1 MKSAHGYIILFVS
14 FFGIIF
20 LQNYVDDK
28 NGGPLNTIGML
39 KNINQT
45 IRFENKINE
54 LEFTIDSLTTVIS
67 DRVETKAEV
76 LKTSTSLLISKNNK
90 IETEYFFTDLDEAVR
105 IRNEKGDLSS
115 LAQKYFNIAY
125 ELGGEDWY
133 GAEKIWY
140 TDIFRARL
148 RSLNLG
154 Q

>member
-54 LEFTIDSLTTVIS
+54 LEFTIDSLTTLIS

-115 LAQKYFNIAY
+115 LAQKYINIAF

-133 GAEKIWY
+133 GAEKIWD
-140 TDIFRARL
+140 TDIFRDRL
-148 RSLNLG
+148 RSLNLD